1 METLNSSLPRLAE
14 CLNKSGTIRDRARQS
29 CPNRTGAFLCLCYLF
44 LKDTPKAC

>member
-29 CPNRTGAFLCLCYLF
+29 CPNRLVGAESL
-44 LKDTPKAC
+44 TAAAQSAIN